1 MRKQLNKIISRL
13 KGRDYEMDGRIP
25 SPYLFSLALSRGMMQ
40 VRGFFSRVQ
49 NGGMLFVGKNV
60 TLKAR
65 TMIRVGRGVT
75 IHHGSYIDALSTE
88 GIVFGDNVSAGRN
101 TRIECTGNLQAIGKG
116 MKAGNNVGLGSDNFF
131 GAAGGIEIGDDC
143 ILGNFISFHS
153 ENHNYNDPSVPIR
166 LQGVTRIGIRAGKN
180 CWIGSKATILDG
192 VVIGDGCIIAAGSV
206 VKAGVYEADGIYGG
220 VPAVFIKKRYS

>member
-13 KGRDYEMDGRIP
+13 KDRDYEMDRRIP
-25 SPYLFSLALSRGMMQ
+25 ASYLLSLALSRGIMRI
-40 VRGFFSRVQ
+40 RGSFSRVK
-49 NGGMLFVGKNV
+49 NRGMLFVGKNV

-65 TMIRVGRGVT
+65 TMISVGRGVT
-75 IHHGSYIDALSTE
+75 VHHGSYIDALSTE

-101 TRIECTGNLQAIGKG
+101 TRIECTGNLQAVGKG

-153 ENHNYNDPSVPIR
+153 ENHKYNDPLVPIR
-166 LQGVTRIGIRAGKN
+166 LQGVTRNGIKVGKN

-192 VVIGDGCIIAAGSV
+192 AVIGDGCIIAAGSV
-206 VKAGVYEADGIYGG
+206 VKAGTYEADGIYGG
-220 VPAVFIKKRYS
+220 VPATFIKKRYS

>member
-13 KGRDYEMDGRIP
+13 KGRGYEIDERIP
-25 SPYLFSLALSRGMMQ
+25 SRYLFSLALSRGIMR
-40 VRGFFSRVQ
+40 VRGFFSRVE

-75 IHHGSYIDALSTE
+75 IHDGSYIDALSTE
-88 GIVFGDNVSAGRN
+88 GIFFGNNVSAGRN
-101 TRIECTGNLQAIGKG
+101 TRIECTGNLQVIGKG

-153 ENHNYNDPSVPIR
+153 ENHKYNDPSVPIR
-166 LQGVTRIGIRAGKN
+166 LQGVTRTGISVGKN
-180 CWIGSKATILDG
+180 CWIGSKAMILDG
-192 VVIGDGCIIAAGSV
+192 AVIGNGCIIAAGSV
-206 VKAGVYEADGIYGG
+206 VKAGIYEEDGIYGG
-220 VPAVFIKKRYS
+220 IPAKFIRKRYG

>member
-1 MRKQLNKIISRL
+1 
-13 KGRDYEMDGRIP
+13 
-25 SPYLFSLALSRGMMQ
+25 
-40 VRGFFSRVQ
+40 
-49 NGGMLFVGKNV
+49 
-60 TLKAR
+60 
-65 TMIRVGRGVT
+65 
-75 IHHGSYIDALSTE
+75 
-88 GIVFGDNVSAGRN
+88 
-101 TRIECTGNLQAIGKG
+101 
-116 MKAGNNVGLGSDNFF
+116 VGLGSDNFF

>member
-13 KGRDYEMDGRIP
+13 KGRAYEIDGRIP
-25 SPYLFSLALSRGMMQ
+25 SSYLFSLALSRGIM
-40 VRGFFSRVQ
+40 RIKGFFSGVK

-65 TMIRVGRGVT
+65 AMLRIGKGVT
-75 IHHGSYIDALSTE
+75 IHQGSYIDALSTE

-101 TRIECTGNLQAIGKG
+101 TRIECTGNLQVIGKG

-153 ENHNYNDPSVPIR
+153 ENHKYNDPSVPIR
-166 LQGVTRIGIRAGKN
+166 LQGVTRIGIKIGKN

-192 VVIGDGCIIAAGSV
+192 AVVGDGCIIAAGSV
-206 VKAGVYEADGIYGG
+206 VKAGTYEADGIYGG
-220 VPAVFIKKRYS
+220 VPAKFIRKRY